1 MPAGDARRRK
11 LRSLREAV
19 RAATYLDET
28 RAVRA
33 LLAEVDLSVG
43 QRQRAMARARDLVQ
57 ACRARSHERSLLD
70 SFLQE
75 FGLSNEEGIALM
87 CLAES
92 VLRVPDPRTAEE
104 LVADKLAHGNW
115 TEHAGASDSF
125 FVNASTWALVL
136 TGNVLSL
143 SEHITRDAD
152 GWFAGL
158 VSRLGEGA
166 ARAGIARAMR
176 ILGRGFILGEDIGE
190 ALANEG
196 AALSSFDM
204 LGEGAR
210 TAADA
215 ERYFDGYRHALAAIA
230 AAYPE
235 ATPEAA
241 SGISVKLSALHPN
254 LRQARRDDVLRELTP
269 RATALGVQAA
279 RANVHLTIDAEEAA
293 RLDLTLD
300 IIECIAHHDDTRGW
314 QGLGVAVQ
322 AYSKR
327 APAILDWLA
336 ELARATSRRIMVRLV
351 KGAYW
356 DTEIKRAQVGGFEAY
371 PVFTRKAS
379 TDLSYLACA
388 IKLCRAPD
396 ALFPQFATHNAHTL
410 AVVAE
415 LARGH
420 EFEMQR
426 LHGMGELLYDEAARQ
441 IPELPRVRVY
451 APVGMHEDLLPY
463 LVRRLLENGANSSF
477 VNRFLDAEISLN
489 EVVRDPVADVTHFG
503 RIPHPR
509 IPLPR
514 ALYGD
519 ARMNSA
525 GIDLDHPTQAAE
537 LLAAMEPFR
546 TIRWGDG
553 AGKPVANPADHED
566 VVGHARAATPAEID
580 AALDRAVAAQP
591 RWDDTPPTVRA
602 HALLDTA
609 HAFEAHRAEFAALLV
624 REAGKTVADA
634 LAEIREAVDFCR
646 YYAAQCRHH
655 FEAGSA
661 LPGPT
666 GESNTLRLH
675 GRGVFATIAPWNF
688 PLAIFT
694 GQTVAAL
701 AAGNAVCAKP
711 AEQTPLVARRAVE
724 LMHEAGI
731 PNDVLH
737 LLPGT
742 GEDVGQAL
750 VADPR
755 IAGVAFTGSTA
766 TARRIH
772 QTLAARPGP
781 IVPLIAETGGQNA
794 MLVDSTALPEQAVDD
809 ILRSAFGAAGQR
821 CSALRVLYVQDDIA
835 DRLLDMLAGAMD
847 ELRMGDPWDLA
858 TDVGPVID
866 ADARAA
872 LAAHADASAPRR
884 LHGCPLP
891 ERCARGTFLAPQVFE
906 IDAVSDLED
915 EHFGPLLHV
924 VRFKARDWHRCLA
937 DIRTSGFGLTMGV
950 HSRIGRRAEQVAALS
965 RVGNLYVNRDMVGA
979 VVGTQPFGGEGLSG
993 TGPKAGGPNYLPR
1006 FAVERVVTVNTAA
1019 TGGNAELLELPP

>member
-1 MPAGDARRRK
+1 MPVGDVRRRK
-11 LRSLREAV
+11 LRTLREAV

-28 RAVRA
+28 RAARA
-33 LLAEVDLSVG
+33 LLAEVGLSVG
-43 QRQRAMARARDLVQ
+43 QRQRVMARARDLVQ
-57 ACRARSHERSLLD
+57 ACRARGHERSLLD
-70 SFLQE
+70 SFLHE
-75 FGLSNEEGIALM
+75 FGLSNEEGITLM

-92 VLRVPDPRTAEE
+92 LLRVPDRRTAEE

-115 TEHAGASDSF
+115 TKHAGASESF
-125 FVNASTWALVL
+125 FVNASTWALIL

-143 SEHITRDAD
+143 SDHVTRDAD

-176 ILGRGFILGEDIGE
+176 ILGRGFIVGENIEE
-190 ALANEG
+190 ALANERG
-196 AALSSFDM
+196 ATSSFDM

-210 TAADA
+210 TELDA
-215 ERYFDGYRHALAAIA
+215 ERYLEGYRGALAAIA
-230 AAYPE
+230 IAYPNAE
-235 ATPEAA
+235 PQAA

-254 LRQARRDDVLRELTP
+254 LRQARRADVLRELTP
-269 RATALGVQAA
+269 KATALAAQAA

-300 IIECIAHHDDTRGW
+300 VIERIAEHDDTQGW
-314 QGLGVAVQ
+314 HGLGVAVQ

-327 APAILDWLA
+327 APAVLDWLA
-336 ELARATSRRIMVRLV
+336 ELARGTSRRIMVRLV

-356 DTEIKRAQVGGFEAY
+356 DTEIKRAQVGGFAGY

-379 TDLSYLACA
+379 TDLSYIACA
-388 IKLCRAPD
+388 TKLCRAQD

-415 LARGH
+415 LAEGRD
-420 EFEMQR
+420 FEMQR

-441 IPELPRVRVY
+441 VPGLPRVRVY
-451 APVGMHEDLLPY
+451 APVGAHADLLPY

-477 VNRFLDAEISLN
+477 VNRFLDAQVSLN
-489 EVVRDPVADVTHFG
+489 EVVRDPVADVTHFAHV
-503 RIPHPR
+503 PHPD
-509 IPLPR
+509 IPLPS
-514 ALYGD
+514 ALYGGSR
-519 ARMNSA
+519 ANSQ

-537 LLAAMEPFR
+537 LLAAMEEFR
-546 TIRWGDG
+546 TVRWGNG
-553 AGKPVANPADHED
+553 AGTPVTNPADHRD
-566 VVGHARAATPAEID
+566 VVGHAGAATPAMID
-580 AALDRAVAAQP
+580 AALDRAVAAQ
-591 RWDDTPPTVRA
+591 RMWDDTPAEVRA
-602 HALLDTA
+602 QALGDTA
-609 HAFEAHRAEFAALLV
+609 RAFETHRAELAALLV
-624 REAGKTVADA
+624 REGGKTVADA

-646 YYAAQCRHH
+646 YYAVRCLHH
-655 FEAGSA
+655 FEAGET

-666 GESNTLRLH
+666 GEENTLRLH

-701 AAGNAVCAKP
+701 AAGNAVAAKP

-731 PNDVLH
+731 PPDVLH

-742 GEDVGQAL
+742 GEEVGRAL
-750 VADPR
+750 VADSR

-766 TARRIH
+766 TARAIH
-772 QTLAARPGP
+772 RALADREGR

-794 MLVDSTALPEQAVDD
+794 MLVDSTALLEQAADD
-809 ILRSAFGAAGQR
+809 IVRSAFGSAGQR

-847 ELRMGDPWDLA
+847 VLRIGDPWDLA

-866 ADARAA
+866 GAARAA
-872 LAAHADASAPRR
+872 LDAHARALARR
-884 LHGCPLP
+884 RRHGCVLP
-891 ERCARGTFLAPQVFE
+891 EHCDHGTFVAPQFFE
-906 IDAVSDLED
+906 IDSIADLSD

-924 VRFKARDWHRCLA
+924 ARFRATDWRRSLA
-937 DIRTSGFGLTMGV
+937 DIRASGFGLTMGV
-950 HSRIGRRAEQVAALS
+950 QSRIGRRAEDVAVLS

-1006 FAVERVVTVNTAA
+1006 FAVERVVTINTAA
-1019 TGGNAELLELPP
+1019 TGGNAELLELAP